1 MKKII
6 KIILSIIF
14 FLIFIVLVVLAI
26 FDQRGFI
33 HMARLTEEL
42 EELENYNTKLISENE
57 KLRQEIDLLKNDLRY
72 LEEVA
77 RSELGLVKEGELVY
91 HLEKNE

>member
-1 MKKII
+1 MKKL
-6 KIILSIIF
+6 ILSLSIMF
-14 FLIFIVLVVLAI
+14 FIIFIVLVALTI

-33 HMARLTEEL
+33 HMVRLREEL
-42 EELENYNTKLISENE
+42 EELENYNDKLIIKNE
-57 KLRQEIDLLKNDLRY
+57 ELRQEIDLLKNDLRY

>member
-1 MKKII
+1 MKKLILS
-6 KIILSIIF
+6 LSIIF
-14 FLIFIVLVVLAI
+14 FIIFIVLVALTI

-33 HMARLTEEL
+33 HMVRLREEL
-42 EELENYNTKLISENE
+42 EELENYNAKFISENE

>member
-1 MKKII
+1 M
-6 KIILSIIF
+6 F
-14 FLIFIVLVVLAI
+14 FIIFIVLVALTI

-33 HMARLTEEL
+33 HMVRLREEL
-42 EELENYNTKLISENE
+42 EELENYNDKLIIKNE
-57 KLRQEIDLLKNDLRY
+57 ELRQEIDLLKNDLRY

>member
-1 MKKII
+1 MKKLV
-6 KIILSIIF
+6 LSVIF
-14 FLIFIVLVVLAI
+14 FIIFIVLVLVALTI

-33 HMARLTEEL
+33 HMVRLREEL
-42 EELENYNTKLISENE
+42 EELENYNDKFLIENE
-57 KLRQEIDLLKNDLRY
+57 ELRQEIDLLKNDLRY

-91 HLEKNE
+91 HLEKKE

>member
-1 MKKII
+1 
-6 KIILSIIF
+6 
-14 FLIFIVLVVLAI
+14 VLVALTI

-33 HMARLTEEL
+33 HMVRLREEL
-42 EELENYNTKLISENE
+42 EELENYNDKFLIENE
-57 KLRQEIDLLKNDLRY
+57 ELRQEIDLLKNDLRY

-91 HLEKNE
+91 HLEKKE

>member
-1 MKKII
+1 MKKLILS
-6 KIILSIIF
+6 LSIIF
-14 FLIFIVLVVLAI
+14 FIIFIVLVALTI

-33 HMARLTEEL
+33 HMVRLREEL
-42 EELENYNTKLISENE
+42 EELENYNDKFLIENE
-57 KLRQEIDLLKNDLRY
+57 ELRQEIDLLKNDLRY

-91 HLEKNE
+91 HLEKKE

>member
-1 MKKII
+1 MKKL
-6 KIILSIIF
+6 ILSLSIMF
-14 FLIFIVLVVLAI
+14 FIIFIVLVALTI

-33 HMARLTEEL
+33 HMVRLREEL
-42 EELENYNTKLISENE
+42 EELENYNDKLIIENE
-57 KLRQEIDLLKNDLRY
+57 ELRQEIDLLKNDLRY

>member
-1 MKKII
+1 M
-6 KIILSIIF
+6 
-14 FLIFIVLVVLAI
+14 VLVALTI

-33 HMARLTEEL
+33 HMVRLREEL
-42 EELENYNTKLISENE
+42 EELENYNAKFISENE

>member
-1 MKKII
+1 MKKLVLS
-6 KIILSIIF
+6 LSIIF
-14 FLIFIVLVVLAI
+14 FIIFIVLVALTI

-33 HMARLTEEL
+33 HMVRLREEL
-42 EELENYNTKLISENE
+42 EELENYNAKFISENE